1 MSALGHS
8 LRSRPSPAPTV
19 VHFGPITDK
28 RRRSWI
34 VRFVPKGDIA
44 PTESGVTRSV
54 MSPLNNF
61 RTFAV
66 STRGTWTI
74 EHDAAGG
81 AELPSVLDKTEGYA
95 TRIRDSV
102 LAKPKRIR
110 CAGICILLRICD
122 CGERSHDHGE
132 EGNGAQFTHD
142 VALQFRYRSN
152 NDWGGKMFLTRT
164 GAEASLDPKRVI
176 RCRSIQPLDWH
187 LSVVSPIVD
196 KRWRR

>member
-1 MSALGHS
+1 
-8 LRSRPSPAPTV
+8 
-19 VHFGPITDK
+19 
-28 RRRSWI
+28 
-34 VRFVPKGDIA
+34 
-44 PTESGVTRSV
+44 

-66 STRGTWTI
+66 STSGTWTI
-74 EHDAAGG
+74 EHDGAGG

-142 VALQFRYRSN
+142 VALQFRYRGN

-164 GAEASLDPKRVI
+164 GAEASLDPKKG
-176 RCRSIQPLDWH
+176 H
-187 LSVVSPIVD
+187 
-196 KRWRR
+196 WRTNAGGAGLFAKCQETT